1 MATSTMTSKNQTTV
15 PREVRDKLRL
25 APGAV
30 LRWEVRGEEI
40 RVTAGRPALFE
51 LEGSIRVG
59 PGSVVED
66 VRKAR
71 RLRGTAKW

>member
-15 PREVRDKLRL
+15 PREVRERLRL

-30 LRWEVRGEEI
+30 LRWEVRGDGI
-40 RVTAGRPALFE
+40 HVTTGRPALFD

-71 RLRGTAKW
+71 RIRGTAKW